1 MLQNRLERK
10 HKLILFLSMDSRWY
24 QSYFIHLLIELT
36 SKRKKKKVPKREKV
50 SVTDAID
57 RKIVRCGMLS
67 KPILRNRLYCLYTFD
82 IIAKRNYRIIK
93 RVK

>member
-1 MLQNRLERK
+1 MLQNGLERK

-36 SKRKKKKVPKREKV
+36 SKRKKKVPKREKV

-67 KPILRNRLYCLYTFD
+67 KPILRNRLYSLYTFD
-82 IIAKRNYRIIK
+82 IIAIRNYIIK